1 VLTAVT
7 LLNEGV
13 ADSITSGEGDEGL
26 LGLTDHENVGK
37 TGGEGVSTGVLDVG
51 NLVRTGMVLDV
62 LEDTDTAN
70 IVSTGDEDGGTVVE
84 FDDRVNFVGLE
95 VQLEGV
101 VLLDVGVGETDGAA
115 VVGNNVWDLV
125 LAEDLAG
132 NLAEL
137 EFGLLLVNGV
147 GLETALNVVKH
158 TEVLTSLGNGDDI
171 LETNGVLV
179 VTLDFTVNLDVVVSV
194 LADLNGLLVGES
206 VLKSLSEENRH
217 WDAFTELVGALG
229 WAGCVN
235 AGKLVKAPVGW
246 SPHSLQ
252 VLLRSSCLN
261 YKNGVSDRSFP
272 KSQPGELF

>member
-7 LLNEGV
+7 LLVEGV
-13 ADSITSGEGDEGL
+13 ADTVTLGEGDEGL
-26 LGLTDHENVGK
+26 LGLTDHENVSE

-70 IVSTGDEDGGTVVE
+70 IVTTGHEDGGTVIE
-84 FDDRVNFVGLE
+84 LDDRVNFMGVE
-95 VQLEGV
+95 VELEGV

-137 EFGLLLVNGV
+137 ELGLLLVNGV
-147 GLETALNVVKH
+147 GLEASLNVVEH
-158 TEVLTSLGNGDDI
+158 AEVLTSLGDGNDI

-179 VTLDFTVNLDVVVSV
+179 VTLDFTVNLDVVVSA
-194 LADLNGLLVGES
+194 LANLKGLLVRES
-206 VLKSLSEENRH
+206 VLKSLSEEDRH
-217 WDAFTELVGALG
+217 GDAFTELVGALG
-229 WAGCVN
+229 WAGSVN

-252 VLLRSSCLN
+252 VLLRSSCHL
-261 YKNGVSDRSFP
+261 V
-272 KSQPGELF
+272 